1 MRSLFLASFLSC
13 LFVAS
18 AAHAAL
24 AEDVAGSDA
33 DDRSFAERGV
43 YPLLFVGSM
52 AMAPD
57 GMEGRWGLG
66 VERHPSRPKSGAS
79 WSGGGFGFG
88 AEAGFATIGSSGDG
102 DPAARP
108 GKKGGWFS
116 PILRPGYFW
125 ASRNDMTITGALS
138 IGLAPIVDV
147 LETGDA
153 HLTLSAQPGF
163 QMAVEHFAFGLGMMI
178 DGRVISTDSD
188 TGMGIGVK
196 VGLGASI

>member
-1 MRSLFLASFLSC
+1 MRSGFLASFLS

-18 AAHAAL
+18 VSHAAL
-24 AEDVAGSDA
+24 AEDAVTT

-43 YPLLFVGSM
+43 YPVLLTGSM

-66 VERHPSRPKSGAS
+66 VERHPSRPAAGESFSGL
-79 WSGGGFGFG
+79 GLGFG
-88 AEAGFATIGSSGDG
+88 AEAGFSVLGSSADG
-102 DPAARP
+102 DPNARP
-108 GKKGGWFS
+108 GARAGWFA
-116 PILRPGYFW
+116 PIARPGWFF
-125 ASRNDMTITGALS
+125 ASRKDGMTIAGALGV
-138 IGLAPIVDV
+138 GLAPIVDV

-163 QMAVEHFAFGLGMMI
+163 EMGVEHFAFGLAMMLN
-178 DGRVISTDSD
+178 GRVVSTDSE
-188 TGMGIGVK
+188 TGFGVGVK